1 MSTIWNSTSFQQDGV
16 QKDLARAEQLL
27 FEAIESDPNQ
37 PMAYAVMGLL
47 RRMQS
52 RLGESRI
59 AFEKAMALDP
69 NFEWANMQL
78 GWTLLFWAN
87 QVTRSRMAKKACG
100 SARAT
105 RVYSGVMSYWAGAS
119 WFRTM

>member
-1 MSTIWNSTSFQQDGV
+1 
-16 QKDLARAEQLL
+16 LL

-37 PMAYAVMGLL
+37 QMAYAVMGFL

-78 GWTLLFWAN
+78 GWTLLFLGEPGDAIAHGEKSLRL
-87 QVTRSRMAKKACG
+87 T
-100 SARAT
+100 ARPEYILAL
-105 RVYSGVMSYWAGAS
+105 
-119 WFRTM
+119 